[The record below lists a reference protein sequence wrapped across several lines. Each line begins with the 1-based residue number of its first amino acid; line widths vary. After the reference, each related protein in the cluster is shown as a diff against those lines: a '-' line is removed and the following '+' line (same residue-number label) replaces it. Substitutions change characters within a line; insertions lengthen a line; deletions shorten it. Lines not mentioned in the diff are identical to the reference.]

1 MTDPSRRIAFDI
13 LKAVESE
20 GAFSNI
26 LLNRK
31 LQTAEGAD
39 AAFVRRLVHGVLK
52 NRTLL
57 DSQIDRYLRK
67 GGIKVP
73 ARILLRMGFY
83 QLALC
88 EDVPDHAAV
97 SETVALAIQAFR
109 GG

>member
-39 AAFVRRLVHGVLK
+39 AAWSPDKYPLSS
-52 NRTLL
+52 L
-57 DSQIDRYLRK
+57 DFYRQQGYVVCGEAVEGDTFRCI
-67 GGIKVP
+67 
-73 ARILLRMGFY
+73 RM
-83 QLALC
+83 
-88 EDVPDHAAV
+88 EK
-97 SETVALAIQAFR
+97 AI
-109 GG
+109 G

>member
-67 GGIKVP
+67 GGS
-73 ARILLRMGFY
+73 R
-83 QLALC
+83 
-88 EDVPDHAAV
+88 
-97 SETVALAIQAFR
+97 
-109 GG
+109 